1 MSFIL
6 SRRKAISTCHF
17 ASPAAAPAAIM
28 PGMIS
33 TSSPLKKRP
42 LHRILIAGVVL
53 ALFIVLLGLDLTNR
67 GFVWRLFWSLTGEET
82 PLAQLRGMVEWAGN
96 FTRLQP
102 NTAPYVPIQHVGVNP
117 FGINTFLEQEAD
129 PAVRRRSVEMIAD
142 AGFGWIRQ
150 QFVWQDIEIHGR
162 GDFQDRRND
171 VDQDGQVDV
180 VDAWAKYDHIVD
192 LAEEFDLDIIAR
204 LDNPPPWAQT
214 VAGDF
219 APPADVQDFV
229 NFASAVAERYRGRIR
244 YYQVWNEPNIYPEWG
259 EQAVSPEAYADL
271 LCRTYDALKAVDSEI
286 VVISGALAQ
295 TVALTSRDLND
306 FIFLQRMYDAGASAC
321 FDVLAVQAYGFYSG
335 PTDQRMRPT
344 TNTFARNLYTRDI
357 MVANGD
363 AHKPIWITEAAWNPV
378 DAPEVPPPSEVA
390 QYANYGIVT
399 REQAAAYMPIG
410 YQRALEEWHWVGVI
424 NYWFFKLPSEE
435 RRNQAMY
442 YFRMVDPDFTPLPV
456 YEAMRDYITSLTPT
470 LYRGIHQAND
480 NWALTL
486 PESAVTVESD
496 GAQFSRAVQTSE
508 LSFVAQGTDVSVR
521 WRGDSTPQ
529 FERDGSLSQPTR
541 VASSEDGWKMMQL
554 HQSLTPQQV
563 SIRLFSNTPFEVD
576 SIAVYD
582 RALTNLYPLVAGG
595 LGLAGVFVYIM
606 TSALHKRYS
615 RNNYYA
621 EVNKG

>member
-1 MSFIL
+1 MPDMTSTSFRHN
-6 SRRKAISTCHF
+6 RRALRGLT
-17 ASPAAAPAAIM
+17 AAAGVAAI
-28 PGMIS
+28 
-33 TSSPLKKRP
+33 L
-42 LHRILIAGVVL
+42 
-53 ALFIVLLGLDLTNR
+53 IVLLALDLTNR

-82 PLAQLRGMVEWAGN
+82 PLAQIRGMVEWAGN

-129 PAVRRRSVEMIAD
+129 PAVRERSVEMIAD

-162 GDFQDRRND
+162 GDFEDRRND
-171 VDQDGQVDV
+171 IDQDGQIDV

-192 LAEEFDLDIIAR
+192 LAEQHGLDIIAR

-214 VAGDF
+214 VEGDF

-229 NFASAVAERYRGRIR
+229 SFASAVAVRYRGQIR

-259 EQAVSPEAYADL
+259 EQAVSPEAYTDL
-271 LCRTYDALKAVDSEI
+271 LCRTFDALKAVDPEI

-295 TVALTSRDLND
+295 TVALTTRDLND
-306 FIFLQRMYDAGASAC
+306 FIFLQGMYDAGAGDC

-344 TNTFARNLYTRDI
+344 TNTFARNVYTRDI

-390 QYANYGIVT
+390 QYANFGIVT
-399 REQAAAYMPIG
+399 REQAAAYMPQG
-410 YQRALEEWHWVGVI
+410 YQRALEEWHWVGVV

-442 YFRMVDPDFTPLPV
+442 YFRMVEPDFTPLPV
-456 YEAMRDYITSLTPT
+456 YDAMRNYITSLTPT
-470 LYRGIHQAND
+470 LYRGIHQAED
-480 NWALTL
+480 NWAVTL
-486 PESAVTVESD
+486 PGSATTIESD
-496 GAQFSRAVQTSE
+496 GAQFDRAVQTNE
-508 LSFVAQGTDVSVR
+508 ISFVARGTDVSVR
-521 WRGDSTPQ
+521 WRGGSTPQ
-529 FERDGSLSQPTR
+529 FERNGSQSQPIR
-541 VASSEDGWKMMQL
+541 VTDAADGWSTMLL
-554 HQSLTPQQV
+554 HQSLTTQQV
-563 SIRLFSNTPFEVD
+563 AIRLFADMPFEID
-576 SIAVYD
+576 SISVYE
-582 RALTNLYPLVAGG
+582 RTLTNLYPLVAGA
-595 LGLAGVFVYIM
+595 LGVAGVFVYGIV
-606 TSALHKRYS
+606 SALRERSKRG
-615 RNNYYA
+615 NYYA
-621 EVNKG
+621 DVNKG